1 MTRMARRRAFR
12 RGLSA
17 ELLCLW
23 HLRLRGYRIL
33 ARRFR
38 VPSGEIDLIARRGA
52 VLAAIEVKARDSLAT
67 ASESL
72 TLRQRR
78 RIARALEHFLVQ
90 RPDLAGLALR
100 FDVMLVSPRRLPQ
113 HLVDAWRWD
122 MA

>member
-1 MTRMARRRAFR
+1 MSRVARRQAFR

-90 RPDLAGLALR
+90 RPDLAGLAFR

>member
-1 MTRMARRRAFR
+1 MTKDARRRAFR
-12 RGLSA
+12 RGHAA

-52 VLAAIEVKARDSLAT
+52 VLAAIEVKARGTLAT

-78 RIARALEHFLVQ
+78 RIARALEHFLAR

-100 FDVMLVSPRRLPQ
+100 FDVMLVEPRRWPR
-113 HLVDAWRWD
+113 HLVDAWRVD